1 MKNSEHPT
9 LRFIRGQ
16 GDLDGACLLYALF
29 NARQALTSTRLTQTA
44 WSNALEELHNANAF
58 LDSTRGSEETDSDSE
73 AERMLAETFIN
84 ALAPE
89 VKLQVRTLKNMRN
102 GSLGKMSPDQNSVIV
117 CSNPQHWFCIVESN
131 DTNAFVACS
140 WVWQRDLNTYFERVS
155 PELDRV
161 FNEVLSLED
170 LEFFNARALMVCL
183 S

>member
-1 MKNSEHPT
+1 MKNSEHPAF
-9 LRFIRGQ
+9 RFIRGQ

-29 NARQALTSTRLTQTA
+29 NARQALTRTRLTHDA
-44 WSNALEELHNANAF
+44 WKSAIKDIQDANAF
-58 LDSTRGSEETDSDSE
+58 LDSTRGSEATDGDYE

-84 ALAPE
+84 ALAPK
-89 VKLQVRTLKNMRN
+89 VKLQVRTLKNMKN
-102 GSLGKMSPDQNSVIV
+102 GSLGKMRPDQNSVIV